1 MKNLFTSSIQ
11 WVKLLT
17 GSILTLLLA
26 ACTDELTQRIEQQT
40 VEENTPLSTP
50 STLSVSLAETDT
62 RLVFDK
68 TDYDGR
74 DAFLST
80 WSESDGFRLV
90 GTKPTD
96 NGRITEDAT
105 KSMEYLLAYGAGT
118 TEGIFSSDDTPFE
131 SDAFI
136 LYYPATLKSYGEY
149 GLFSYEGQV
158 QRGNDNY
165 DHIADYHAMYLPW
178 MHDLDNIVL
187 NASNEDF
194 RQSSCMKFVLNGL
207 PETFIPTSLQWSIVD
222 SEGNLLTDVL
232 LLSNDQINKVQRWEL
247 SLENFE
253 PTNSITAYLMMSD
266 QDITLP
272 QGAQMRVNINGQ
284 DGEYY
289 YADKPAGGK
298 TIQGGCL
305 NTLTITEG
313 WTKPYESTDYSRHGK
328 IETLQIAEQ
337 GEERGIDVVIVGEGF
352 SDRLIADG
360 TYDRIMQKAY
370 EDFFCIEPYISFKKK
385 FNVYQI
391 DAVSKHEDM
400 EYKGR
405 ETAFG
410 CWFGTG
416 THVDGD
422 EDKILPFVKSA
433 LNADDERMNSLLIVV
448 LINSTR
454 YAGTCHIWGGN
465 VDNDFGEGI
474 AIAYVPT
481 GTSDN
486 ERRSTLLH
494 ECGHGFAKLADEYV
508 NIYAPI
514 HPITVSELKIWKVN
528 YGCYK
533 NIDLTNNPNEVC
545 WKEFIGD
552 SRYPEIDIFEG
563 GDGYAFGVYR
573 PTETSIMD
581 NNVGEFNA
589 PSRRAIFYR
598 INKLLDPTFTDDYET
613 FVRWDMSRDRVQ
625 HPATGTRAVDRKDF
639 VPLAPPIVQIGY
651 WQNGVFITE

>member
-1 MKNLFTSSIQ
+1 MKNLFTSSIH
-11 WVKLLT
+11 WAKLLT
-17 GSILTLLLA
+17 GSMLVLLA

-40 VEENTPLSTP
+40 VEEHTTLSTP
-50 STLSVSLAETDT
+50 TTLSVSLAETDT

-105 KSMEYLLAYGAGT
+105 KSMEYLLTYGAGT

-272 QGAQMRVNINGQ
+272 QGAQMRVSINGQ

-289 YADKPAGGK
+289 YANKPAGGK

-313 WTKPYESTDYSRHGK
+313 WTKPYESTDYSRHGE
-328 IETLQIAEQ
+328 IEALQIAEQ
-337 GEERGIDVVIVGEGF
+337 GEERGIDVVIVGDGF
-352 SDRLIADG
+352 SDRLIKDG

-400 EYKGR
+400 EYAGR

-416 THVDGD
+416 TYVYGD
-422 EDKILPFVKSA
+422 ENKVLPFVRDV
-433 LNADDERMNSLLIVV
+433 LNAGDNRMNSLLIIVM
-448 LINSTR
+448 INTTR
-454 YAGTCHIWGGN
+454 RVGTCHMWVSEEYCDHG
-465 VDNDFGEGI
+465 DGI
-474 AIAYVPT
+474 AIAYAPIA
-481 GTSDN
+481 TSDD
-486 ERRSTLLH
+486 ERRGILLH
-494 ECGHGFAKLADEYV
+494 ECGHGFAKLADEYSYPGGAIGP
-508 NIYAPI
+508 NMGEPSNMKKYFG
-514 HPITVSELKIWKVN
+514 W
-528 YGCYK
+528 YK
-533 NIDLTNNPNEVC
+533 NIAFTDDPNEVS

-552 SRYPEIDIFEG
+552 NRYPEVDIFEG
-563 GDGYAFGVYR
+563 GFGYSENVYR

-613 FVRWDMSRDRVQ
+613 FVEWDLTRNRVQ

-651 WQNGVFITE
+651 WKNGVFITE